1 MQAFIQ
7 VINAFEKVYFSWVDA
22 YLEMFRNVERLAVI
36 RAKEIDLGRN
46 IPIRN
51 ACYYEG
57 LILKQKYEQ
66 KLISQDIYFAAMQ
79 RLSGKNA
86 KPFQN

>member
-1 MQAFIQ
+1 
-7 VINAFEKVYFSWVDA
+7 
-22 YLEMFRNVERLAVI
+22 MFRNVERLAVI

-51 ACYYEG
+51 ACYYQG
-57 LILKQKYEQ
+57 LILKKKYEQ
-66 KLISQDIYFAAMQ
+66 NLISQNIYFSAMQ
-79 RLSGKNA
+79 RLSCKNA

>member
-1 MQAFIQ
+1 MSKFSQEIEVQGHIIDSSILTKIFDQIMDLKGEFQ
-7 VINAFEKVYFSWVDA
+7 V
-22 YLEMFRNVERLAVI
+22 
-36 RAKEIDLGRN
+36 KEIDIGKN